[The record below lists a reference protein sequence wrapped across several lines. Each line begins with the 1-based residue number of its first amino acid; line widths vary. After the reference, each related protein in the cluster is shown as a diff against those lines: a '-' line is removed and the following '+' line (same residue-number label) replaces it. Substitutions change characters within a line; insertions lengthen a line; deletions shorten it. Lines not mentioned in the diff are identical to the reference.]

1 MGQKVNPTGLRI
13 GINQSWNSIWYSD
26 RNYSTF
32 LHEDLKIRD
41 FLKKK
46 LYSAGVSKINI
57 SRKAEKLII
66 DIYTARPGIIYGKK
80 GSSEFENLKTELA
93 RLIKIKN
100 KDININII
108 EVKKPEIDATL
119 VAEGI
124 ASQLEKRIA
133 FKRAMKKSVSMAL
146 KSGAKG
152 IKITCGGRLAGAE
165 IARTEWY
172 REGRVPLHTLRAD
185 INYGTAE
192 ANTTYGKIGIKV
204 WIYKGDVL

>member
-1 MGQKVNPTGLRI
+1 LGQKVNPTGLRI

-46 LYSAGVSKINI
+46 LYSAGLSKINI

>member
-1 MGQKVNPTGLRI
+1 MGQKVNPVGLRL
-13 GINQSWNSIWYSD
+13 GINQTWNSLWYSD
-26 RNYSTF
+26 RSYSAF
-32 LHEDLKIRD
+32 LHEDFKMRA

-46 LYSAGVSKINI
+46 LYPAGISKIYI
-57 SRKAEKLII
+57 SRKAEKLVV
-66 DIYTARPGIIYGKK
+66 DIYTARPGMIYGKK

-93 RLIKIKN
+93 GLTKIKN
-100 KDININII
+100 KDISINII
-108 EVKKPEIDATL
+108 EVKKPEIDSTL

-165 IARTEWY
+165 IARSEWY

-185 INYGTAE
+185 IDYGTAE

-204 WIYKGDVL
+204 WIYKKDVL

>member
-46 LYSAGVSKINI
+46 LYSAGISKINI

-100 KDININII
+100 KDVNINII

-165 IARTEWY
+165 IARAEWY

>member
-66 DIYTARPGIIYGKK
+66 DIYTARPGMIYGKK

-165 IARTEWY
+165 IARAEWY

>member
-1 MGQKVNPTGLRI
+1 MGQKVNPVGLRI

-165 IARTEWY
+165 IARAEWY

>member
-46 LYSAGVSKINI
+46 LYSAGLSKINI

-165 IARTEWY
+165 IARAEWY

>member
-1 MGQKVNPTGLRI
+1 MGQKVNPIGLRL
-13 GINQSWNSIWYSD
+13 GINQTWHSIWYGD

-32 LHEDLKIRD
+32 LHEDLKVRA

-46 LYSAGVSKINI
+46 LYSAGVSKIYI

-66 DIYTARPGIIYGKK
+66 DIYTARPGMIYGKK

-93 RLIKIKN
+93 GLIKIKS

-108 EVKKPEIDATL
+108 EVKKPEIDSTL
-119 VAEGI
+119 VAESI

-133 FKRAMKKSVSMAL
+133 FKRAMKKSVSIAL

-185 INYGTAE
+185 IDYGTAE

-204 WIYKGDVL
+204 WIYKRDVL

>member
-46 LYSAGVSKINI
+46 LYSAGLSKINI

-66 DIYTARPGIIYGKK
+66 DIYTARPGMIYGKK

-165 IARTEWY
+165 IARAEWY

>member
-1 MGQKVNPTGLRI
+1 LGQKVNPVGLRI

-66 DIYTARPGIIYGKK
+66 DIYTARPGMIYGKK
-80 GSSEFENLKTELA
+80 GSSEFENLKTEIA

-165 IARTEWY
+165 IARAEWY

>member
-1 MGQKVNPTGLRI
+1 MGQKVNPVGLRI

-66 DIYTARPGIIYGKK
+66 DIYTARPGMIYGKK
-80 GSSEFENLKTELA
+80 GSSEFENLKTEIA

-165 IARTEWY
+165 IARAEWY

>member
-1 MGQKVNPTGLRI
+1 MGQKVNPVGLRI

-66 DIYTARPGIIYGKK
+66 DIYTARPGMIYGKK

-165 IARTEWY
+165 IARAEWY

>member
-1 MGQKVNPTGLRI
+1 MGQKVNPIGLRL
-13 GINQSWNSIWYSD
+13 GINQTWSSIWYGD
-26 RNYSTF
+26 RNYATF
-32 LHEDLKIRD
+32 LHEDLKVRG

-46 LYSAGVSKINI
+46 LYSAGVSKIYV

-66 DIYTARPGIIYGKK
+66 DIYTARPGMIYGKK

-93 RLIKIKN
+93 KLIKIKN

-108 EVKKPEIDATL
+108 EVKKTEIDSTL
-119 VAEGI
+119 VAESI

-146 KSGAKG
+146 KNGAKG
-152 IKITCGGRLAGAE
+152 IKINCAGRLAGAE
-165 IARTEWY
+165 IARSEWY

-185 INYGTAE
+185 IDYGTAE

-204 WIYKGDVL
+204 WIYKRDIL

>member
-46 LYSAGVSKINI
+46 LYSAGISKINI

-100 KDININII
+100 KDVNINII